1 MSEKM
6 LLEIANDSLTPKK
19 SDKQSSS
26 DLFERLREEDED
38 GLDYEIESYEVISEY
53 RQKTLINKI
62 QYYKLLMPA
71 QRVSKSFKDLSMSF
85 KFNPLSGDLITL
97 KNENAIARAV
107 RNIVSTTPGEKLFDP
122 EFGSSVSEIL
132 FENVDDITAVSI
144 EDEIQSCLGNYEP
157 RVELIDVD
165 VDPNFDENQFDVLI
179 TYRIVGVDIPPSQ
192 LEFALLP
199 SR

>member
-1 MSEKM
+1 
-6 LLEIANDSLTPKK
+6 
-19 SDKQSSS
+19 
-26 DLFERLREEDED
+26 
-38 GLDYEIESYEVISEY
+38 
-53 RQKTLINKI
+53 
-62 QYYKLLMPA
+62 MPA

-107 RNIVSTTPGEKLFDP
+107 RNIVSTTPGEKLFSPD
-122 EFGSSVSEIL
+122 FGSSVSEIL

-144 EDEIQSCLGNYEP
+144 KDEISSSLANYEP
-157 RVELIDVD
+157 RVELIDVK

-179 TYRIVGVDIPPSQ
+179 TYRIIGVDIPPSQ

>member
-1 MSEKM
+1 
-6 LLEIANDSLTPKK
+6 
-19 SDKQSSS
+19 
-26 DLFERLREEDED
+26 
-38 GLDYEIESYEVISEY
+38 
-53 RQKTLINKI
+53 
-62 QYYKLLMPA
+62 MPA
-71 QRVSKSFKDLSMSF
+71 QRVSKSFKDISMSF

-107 RNIVSTTPGEKLFDP
+107 RNIVSTTPGEKLFSPD
-122 EFGSSVSEIL
+122 FGSSVSEIL

-144 EDEIQSCLGNYEP
+144 RDEIRSSLSNYEP
-157 RVELIDVD
+157 RVELIDVE

-179 TYRIVGVDIPPSQ
+179 TYRIIGVDIPPSQ

>member
-1 MSEKM
+1 
-6 LLEIANDSLTPKK
+6 
-19 SDKQSSS
+19 
-26 DLFERLREEDED
+26 
-38 GLDYEIESYEVISEY
+38 
-53 RQKTLINKI
+53 
-62 QYYKLLMPA
+62 MPA
-71 QRVSKSFKDLSMSF
+71 QRVSKSFKDISMSF

-107 RNIVSTTPGEKLFDP
+107 RNIVSTTPGEKLVDP
-122 EFGSSVSEIL
+122 DFGSSVSEIL

-144 EDEIQSCLGNYEP
+144 KDEISSSLANYEP
-157 RVELIDVD
+157 RVELIDVK

-179 TYRIVGVDIPPSQ
+179 TYRIIGVDIPPSQ

>member
-1 MSEKM
+1 
-6 LLEIANDSLTPKK
+6 
-19 SDKQSSS
+19 
-26 DLFERLREEDED
+26 
-38 GLDYEIESYEVISEY
+38 
-53 RQKTLINKI
+53 
-62 QYYKLLMPA
+62 MPA

-85 KFNPLSGDLITL
+85 KFNPLSGDLIAL

-122 EFGSSVSEIL
+122 DFGSSVSEIL

-144 EDEIQSCLGNYEP
+144 QDEIRNCLNNYEP
-157 RVELIDVD
+157 RVDLIDVD
-165 VDPNFDENQFDVLI
+165 VDPNFDENQFDVKI
-179 TYRIVGVDIPPSQ
+179 TYRIVGIDIPPSQ